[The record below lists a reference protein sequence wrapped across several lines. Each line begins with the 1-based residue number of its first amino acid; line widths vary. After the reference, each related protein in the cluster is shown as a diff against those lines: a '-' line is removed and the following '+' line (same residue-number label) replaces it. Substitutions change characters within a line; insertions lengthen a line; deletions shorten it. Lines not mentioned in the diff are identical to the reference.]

1 MKDDLPTI
9 RRTSNDLWAEIE
21 PLPWGGESVW
31 NQRGD
36 RRCRL
41 GRSSTGYSVR
51 SGPVPMEALPKEYG
65 SGSMARRRF
74 QQWERDL
81 REGVGELLE
90 RYDDIQGIKGKWQS
104 LDLNFV

>member
-1 MKDDLPTI
+1 
-9 RRTSNDLWAEIE
+9 
-21 PLPWGGESVW
+21 
-31 NQRGD
+31 
-36 RRCRL
+36 
-41 GRSSTGYSVR
+41 
-51 SGPVPMEALPKEYG
+51 MEALPKEYG